1 MRPPIDVPRLR
12 QDLKIINRK
21 CDIMADFIN
30 SRKRITPVT
39 RVELIMQVASIKGL
53 VAQLLF
59 TVEDKERAN

>member
-1 MRPPIDVPRLR
+1 MNIARLR

-21 CDIMADFIN
+21 CDIMTDFIN

-59 TVEDKERAN
+59 TVEEKK